1 MKTAIA
7 IIQNIIL
14 PKLQKDS
21 KFSEEKVDA
30 AFWEKFATDL
40 LHFEADAKPIYAS
53 IYSLELDNSE
63 KIMDKLPN
71 IYAQFLKELAES
83 YVLGEPSQ
91 ATDYLLKTNNASFAK
106 EIDFLKIM
114 QQAIKSVERKRIKAD
129 LPTSYERLSFELSET
144 DLANVTKKK
153 GREDLKEKMKQWD
166 AELEEQESVPIV
178 ASSYTG
184 YHNTMSKD
192 VKKTKVISLSWMK
205 YAVAACVVLATG
217 IFFFRNTNQ
226 VVAPNYNTVVTT
238 DAKKDSTQPQKN
250 TPVKESIVLA
260 EIETVSEKVIV
271 QQSESMGFSS
281 TEKPKITISY
291 KDAKQRILS
300 LEKYIATPSSTKEP
314 ATLSKYKSELNN
326 LKKSNDK
333 YIFDGKTLTLFS
345 KFNPKQVA
353 ILVTDDQNYFLKKGS
368 VYYNLK
374 ITKVPIPLEKVT
386 NATTLEIV
394 EKITFEN
401 E

>member
-7 IIQNIIL
+7 TIQNIIL

-40 LHFEADAKPIYAS
+40 LHFEADSKPIYAS
-53 IYSLELDNSE
+53 IYSLELDDSE

-83 YVLGEPSQ
+83 YVLGQTSE
-91 ATDYLLKTNNASFAK
+91 ATDYVLKTNNTTFAK
-106 EIDFLKIM
+106 EIDFLKTM

-129 LPTSYERLSFELSET
+129 LPTSYERLTFELSDT
-144 DLANVTKKK
+144 DISNATKKK

-192 VKKTKVISLSWMK
+192 VKKAKVISLSWMK

-226 VVAPNYNTVVTT
+226 VVGPNYNTVVTT

-250 TPVKESIVLA
+250 TPVKEGIVLA

-281 TEKPKITISY
+281 IEKSKITISY
-291 KDAKQRILS
+291 KDAKQRIAS
-300 LEKYIATPSSTKEP
+300 LEKYIATPSSTKKP

-326 LKKSNDK
+326 LKKSNNN
-333 YIFDGKTLTLFS
+333 YIFDGKTFTLFS

-353 ILVTDDQNYFLKKGS
+353 ILVTEDQNYFLKKGS